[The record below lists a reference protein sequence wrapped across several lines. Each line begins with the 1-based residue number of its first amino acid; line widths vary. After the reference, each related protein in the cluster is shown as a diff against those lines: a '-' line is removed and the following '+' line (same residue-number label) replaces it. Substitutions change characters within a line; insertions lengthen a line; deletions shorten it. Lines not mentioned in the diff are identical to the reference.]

1 MAQFEAVKAAPA
13 GRPGPAEGAATAP
26 EPAVAVRRRGP
37 RGVGRFVRS
46 SPLGTVAVLFL
57 LVVLVMAVLADVIT
71 YWDPLLTDY
80 GSTRVAPSAQHVLG
94 TDHLGRDV
102 WSRIVTGA
110 RISLFVALVAVLA
123 GDGVG
128 LVWGIVSGYF
138 GGRVDLVSQR
148 ILDALLSFPGLI
160 LAMLL
165 LVALGAG
172 LSTVIIA
179 IAVTRI
185 PLSTRVIRAVALTTK
200 SLAYVE
206 AARTVG
212 ASPLRILA
220 RHVAPQCVAPF
231 LVIVSANIGVAIT
244 TEAGLSFLGI
254 GVPPPTPTWGN
265 MLGGVL
271 AESFRPPWWLVVY
284 PGLALTL
291 TVLAANLFGDALRD
305 FLDPRL
311 RGRLTDL

>member
-1 MAQFEAVKAAPA
+1 MAKAEAVVVAPA
-13 GRPGPAEGAATAP
+13 ERGGPAGIGAAGA
-26 EPAVAVRRRGP
+26 ERAARRPQSRLA
-37 RGVGRFVRS
+37 RFVRS
-46 SPLGTVAVLFL
+46 SPLGTAALAFL
-57 LVVLVMAVLADVIT
+57 LFVLVMALLADVIT

-80 GSTRVAPSAQHVLG
+80 AKTREAPSGEHILG

-110 RISLFVALVAVLA
+110 RISLFVALVAVLV
-123 GDGVG
+123 GDGIG
-128 LVWGIVSGYF
+128 LVWGIASGYF

-148 ILDALLSFPGLI
+148 VLDALLSFPGLI

-172 LSTVIIA
+172 LATVIIA

-185 PLSTRVIRAVALTTK
+185 PLSTRVIRSVALTTK

-206 AARTVG
+206 AARTIG
-212 ASPLRILA
+212 APTWRILL
-220 RHVAPQCVAPF
+220 RHVAPQCIAPF

-271 AESFRPPWWLVVY
+271 AESFRPPWWLVVF
-284 PGLALTL
+284 PGMALTS

-311 RGRLTDL
+311 RGKLTDL

>member
-1 MAQFEAVKAAPA
+1 MGV
-13 GRPGPAEGAATAP
+13 ATADKSIP
-26 EPAVAVRRRGP
+26 WTPSRESRAPQLGV
-37 RGVGRFVRS
+37 VGRFARS
-46 SPLGTVAVLFL
+46 SPLGMLAGLFL
-57 LVVLVMAVLADVIT
+57 VGLLFVGVFADALSA
-71 YWDPLLTDY
+71 YDPLVADY
-80 GSTRVAPSAQHVLG
+80 SVSRSPPTNEHVFG
-94 TDHLGRDV
+94 ADHMGRDTLA
-102 WSRIVTGA
+102 RIMHGA
-110 RISLFVALVAVLA
+110 RVSLFVALVSVFV
-123 GDGVG
+123 GDTVG
-128 LVWGIVSGYF
+128 LLWGIASGF
-138 GGRVDLVSQR
+138 HGGRFDLISQR
-148 ILDALLSFPGLI
+148 ILDTLLSFPGLI

-165 LVALGAG
+165 LVGLGAG
-172 LSTVIIA
+172 LHTVIIA

-185 PLSTRVIRAVALTTK
+185 PLSTRVMRSVALTTR

-220 RHVAPQCVAPF
+220 RHVAPQCIAPF

-254 GVPPPTPTWGN
+254 GIPPPTPTWGN

-271 AESFRPPWWLVVY
+271 AESFRPPWWLVVF
-284 PGLALTL
+284 PGLALTS

-311 RGRLTDL
+311 RVRLTDL

>member
-1 MAQFEAVKAAPA
+1 MAKIEAFEVAPA
-13 GRPGPAEGAATAP
+13 ERAGPPRVASEAAGPA
-26 EPAVAVRRRGP
+26 RRRGP
-37 RGVGRFVRS
+37 TGVGRFVRS
-46 SPLGTVAVLFL
+46 SPLGTVALIFLF
-57 LVVLVMAVLADVIT
+57 VVVVFAILADVIT

-80 GSTRVAPSAQHVLG
+80 GSTRAAPSATHVLG

-138 GGRVDLVSQR
+138 GGRVDMVSQR
-148 ILDALLSFPGLI
+148 VLDALLSFPGLI

-165 LVALGAG
+165 LVGLGAG

-185 PLSTRVIRAVALTTK
+185 PLSTRVIRSVALTTK

-220 RHVAPQCVAPF
+220 RHVAPQCIAPF

-284 PGLALTL
+284 PGLALTA

>member
-1 MAQFEAVKAAPA
+1 MAKME
-13 GRPGPAEGAATAP
+13 
-26 EPAVAVRRRGP
+26 AVAVGPAGSPLVATDAPPLVRRHRPG
-37 RGVGRFVRS
+37 GAARFVRS
-46 SPLGTVAVLFL
+46 SPLGTLAVAYLLF
-57 LVVLVMAVLADVIT
+57 VIVMALLADVIT

-80 GSTRVAPSAQHVLG
+80 GSTRAAPSGEHLFG

-148 ILDALLSFPGLI
+148 VLDALLSFPGLI

-172 LSTVIIA
+172 LSTVIVA

-185 PLSTRVIRAVALTTK
+185 PLSTRVIRSVVLSTRN
-200 SLAYVE
+200 LAYVE
-206 AARTVG
+206 AARALGT
-212 ASPLRILA
+212 PTPRILL
-220 RHVAPQCVAPF
+220 RHIAPQCIAPF

-254 GVPPPTPTWGN
+254 GIPPPTPTWGN

-284 PGLALTL
+284 PGVALTS

-311 RGRLTDL
+311 RGRLSDL

>member
-1 MAQFEAVKAAPA
+1 MAKIDVIEGAPA
-13 GRPGPAEGAATAP
+13 ERAGPSGAVP
-26 EPAVAVRRRGP
+26 EVVIAARRRGP
-37 RGVGRFVRS
+37 TGVRRFVRS
-46 SPLGTVAVLFL
+46 SPLGTIALLFL
-57 LVVLVMAVLADVIT
+57 LVVIVMAILADVIT

-80 GSTRVAPSAQHVLG
+80 GSTRAAPSAMHVLG

-110 RISLFVALVAVLA
+110 RISLYVAFVAVLA

-128 LVWGIVSGYF
+128 LVWGVVSGYF
-138 GGRVDLVSQR
+138 GGRVDMVSQR

-165 LVALGAG
+165 LVGLGAG

-185 PLSTRVIRAVALTTK
+185 PLSTRVIRSVALTTK

-212 ASPLRILA
+212 ASPIRILA
-220 RHVAPQCVAPF
+220 RHVAPQCIAPF

-254 GVPPPTPTWGN
+254 GIPPPSPTWGN

-271 AESFRPPWWLVVY
+271 AESFKPPWWLVVY

-311 RGRLTDL
+311 RGRLSDL

>member
-1 MAQFEAVKAAPA
+1 MAKIDAFEVAPA
-13 GRPGPAEGAATAP
+13 EQAGPVLADIDSTRAT
-26 EPAVAVRRRGP
+26 RRRSP
-37 RGVGRFVRS
+37 SGVARFIRS
-46 SPLGTVAVLFL
+46 SPLGTVALIFLL
-57 LVVLVMAVLADVIT
+57 LVVILAVLADVIT
-71 YWDPLLTDY
+71 YWDPLLTNY
-80 GSTRVAPSAQHVLG
+80 GNTRVAPSAEHVLG

-128 LVWGIVSGYF
+128 LVWGVVSGYF
-138 GGRVDLVSQR
+138 GGRMDMVSQR

-165 LVALGAG
+165 LVGLGAG

-185 PLSTRVIRAVALTTK
+185 PLSTRVIRSVALTTK
-200 SLAYVE
+200 SMAYVE

-212 ASPLRILA
+212 ASPVRILA
-220 RHVAPQCVAPF
+220 RHIAPQCIAPF

-254 GVPPPTPTWGN
+254 GIPPPTPTWGN

-271 AESFRPPWWLVVY
+271 AESFKPPWWLVVY

-311 RGRLTDL
+311 RGRMTDL

>member
-1 MAQFEAVKAAPA
+1 MAKSEVVEVASA
-13 GRPGPAEGAATAP
+13 GRAGTPWAAAGAPGLAA
-26 EPAVAVRRRGP
+26 RRGP
-37 RGVGRFVRS
+37 RGLARFVRS
-46 SPLGTVAVLFL
+46 SPLGTVALAF
-57 LVVLVMAVLADVIT
+57 LVVVVVLALLADVIT
-71 YWDPLLTDY
+71 YWDPMLTNY
-80 GSTRVAPSAQHVLG
+80 GSTRVAPSADHLLG

-110 RISLFVALVAVLA
+110 RISLFVALVAVLV

-128 LVWGIVSGYF
+128 LAWGIVSGYF
-138 GGRVDLVSQR
+138 GGRIDLVSQR

-165 LVALGAG
+165 LVGLGAG
-172 LSTVIIA
+172 LPTVIIA

-185 PLSTRVIRAVALTTK
+185 PLSTRVIRSVALTTRG
-200 SLAYVE
+200 LAYVE

-220 RHVAPQCVAPF
+220 RHVAPQCIAPF

-254 GVPPPTPTWGN
+254 GIPPPTPTWGN

-284 PGLALTL
+284 PGLALTS

-311 RGRLTDL
+311 RGRLSDL

>member
-1 MAQFEAVKAAPA
+1 M
-13 GRPGPAEGAATAP
+13 
-26 EPAVAVRRRGP
+26 
-37 RGVGRFVRS
+37 
-46 SPLGTVAVLFL
+46 LFL
-57 LVVLVMAVLADVIT
+57 AVVVVLAVLADVIT

-80 GSTRVAPSAQHVLG
+80 GSTRVAPSTEHVLG

-138 GGRVDLVSQR
+138 GGRIDLVSQR

-165 LVALGAG
+165 LVGLGAG

-185 PLSTRVIRAVALTTK
+185 PLSTRVIRSVALTTK

-212 ASPLRILA
+212 ASPIRILA
-220 RHVAPQCVAPF
+220 RHVAPQCIAPF

-284 PGLALTL
+284 PGLALTM

>member
-1 MAQFEAVKAAPA
+1 VP
-13 GRPGPAEGAATAP
+13 TL
-26 EPAVAVRRRGP
+26 VTRRRSG
-37 RGVGRFVRS
+37 GLARFARS
-46 SPLGTVAVLFL
+46 SPLGTAALVF
-57 LVVLVMAVLADVIT
+57 LVVVIVMALLADVIT
-71 YWDPLLTDY
+71 YWDPLTTDY
-80 GSTRVAPSAQHVLG
+80 GSTRVAPSGDHVLG

-110 RISLFVALVAVLA
+110 RISLFVALVAVLV

-128 LVWGIVSGYF
+128 LVWGIASGYF

-148 ILDALLSFPGLI
+148 VLDALLSFPGLI

-185 PLSTRVIRAVALTTK
+185 PLSTRVIRSVALTTK

-206 AARTVG
+206 AARALGT
-212 ASPLRILA
+212 PTPRILL

-284 PGLALTL
+284 PGVALTS

-311 RGRLTDL
+311 RGRLSDL

>member
-1 MAQFEAVKAAPA
+1 MANMEAVEAASAERAGPARAAANAPA
-13 GRPGPAEGAATAP
+13 PAARRRPGGIA
-26 EPAVAVRRRGP
+26 
-37 RGVGRFVRS
+37 RFVRS

-57 LVVLVMAVLADVIT
+57 AVVFVLAILADVIT

-80 GSTRVAPSAQHVLG
+80 GNIRAAPSADHLLG

-128 LVWGIVSGYF
+128 LIWGIVSGYF

-165 LVALGAG
+165 LVGLGAG

-185 PLSTRVIRAVALTTK
+185 PLSTRVIRSVALTTK

-212 ASPLRILA
+212 ASPIRILA
-220 RHVAPQCVAPF
+220 RHVAPQCIAPF

-284 PGLALTL
+284 PGLALTT

>member
-1 MAQFEAVKAAPA
+1 MAKIEAFEAAPIERAGPPRATSAA
-13 GRPGPAEGAATAP
+13 
-26 EPAVAVRRRGP
+26 RRRGP
-37 RGVGRFVRS
+37 TGVSRFVRS
-46 SPLGTVAVLFL
+46 SPLGTVALVFL
-57 LVVLVMAVLADVIT
+57 LVVVVFAILADVIT

-80 GSTRVAPSAQHVLG
+80 GSTRVPPSATHLLG

-138 GGRVDLVSQR
+138 GGRVDMASQR
-148 ILDALLSFPGLI
+148 VLDALLSFPGLI

-165 LVALGAG
+165 LVGLGAG
-172 LSTVIIA
+172 LPTVIIA

-185 PLSTRVIRAVALTTK
+185 PLSTRVIRSVALTTK

-220 RHVAPQCVAPF
+220 RHVAPQCIAPF

-254 GVPPPTPTWGN
+254 GIPPPTPTWGN

-284 PGLALTL
+284 PGLALTS